1 MGHTGSHRGR
11 EGEPRAAVLHL
22 PQKEPQH
29 SPSPPPSRVFD
40 WLEPNLCPEC
50 SAHQCSPVPFTRGCL
65 CLGSSSA
72 WSALTW
78 AQQRSHA
85 SKLKLSQTSPERGS
99 PRPRQV
105 VLPLGFQCQHRAHSR
120 HIIGADRVYSSPT
133 NRIKTQPAL
142 GALVFQL
149 WNRCW
154 EERHG
159 LSLQERHGDR
169 SESTPYEPLGC
180 HQPRD
185 FYLGALEQDEWMFF
199 SSEIKPRGPSRV
211 SPPGCPLWTTEDESP

>member
-1 MGHTGSHRGR
+1 M
-11 EGEPRAAVLHL
+11 
-22 PQKEPQH
+22 
-29 SPSPPPSRVFD
+29 
-40 WLEPNLCPEC
+40 
-50 SAHQCSPVPFTRGCL
+50 
-65 CLGSSSA
+65 
-72 WSALTW
+72 
-78 AQQRSHA
+78 
-85 SKLKLSQTSPERGS
+85 
-99 PRPRQV
+99 
-105 VLPLGFQCQHRAHSR
+105 
-120 HIIGADRVYSSPT
+120 YSSPT

-185 FYLGALEQDEWMFF
+185 FYLGALEQDESMFF
-199 SSEIKPRGPSRV
+199 SSEIKPRGPLACLASWVPALDHRGREPLTGRDAKPRQGAGT
-211 SPPGCPLWTTEDESP
+211 SPGWAREERRARPGDPKGRSQPPARGDLRRLPGAFINSQAKPQTSVACKRHSL